1 MPAGFMIYHLGIM
14 NVCIKT
20 VLIHLLDAEITK
32 VVNQVVA
39 LEDKSEDHYSR

>member
-20 VLIHLLDAEITK
+20 VPIHLLDAEITK

-39 LEDKSEDHYSR
+39 LEDKSEDHRSR

>member
-20 VLIHLLDAEITK
+20 VPIQLLDAEITK